1 MSYTNI
7 LGIDKKYNIDYSVV
21 IGKGSFSRIFKALDI
36 VKKNIVAVK
45 CVKLK
50 KITPQCKK
58 LLISE
63 ISLLK
68 SINHPNIIKCLDH
81 FITDSMIYIVLEYC
95 PKGDFSIFLQ
105 NNHLEENEVKLYFL
119 QLIEAVKYLRDN
131 KIMHRDIK
139 PTNILISSNNK
150 LKLSDFG
157 LAKRYQKPSLL
168 SETICGSPLYMAPE
182 LLFQKQYTNTC
193 DVWSLGIVL
202 YEMLFKNVP
211 FEANTLPEL
220 KKKLIHNSLEIT
232 NITENCK
239 DLLRRLLEKDERNRI
254 SWEELFNHEWL
265 SKNEKCNLGMSKSLS
280 IPIKKKRDRNVNN
293 HLIMNF
299 LDDFQYEDDYELI

>member
-1 MSYTNI
+1 MNRQTKI
-7 LGIDKKYNIDYSVV
+7 EHIYNIDYSVV
-21 IGKGSFSRIFKALDI
+21 IGKGSFSRIFKALDSRTN
-36 VKKNIVAVK
+36 KIVAVK

-50 KITPQCKK
+50 KLTPQCKK

-81 FITDSMIYIVLEYC
+81 FITDKMIYIILEYC
-95 PKGDFSIFLQ
+95 PKGDLSQFLQ
-105 NNHLEENEVKLYFL
+105 NNHLEENEVKMYFL
-119 QLIEAVKYLRDN
+119 QLIESVKYLRDN

-139 PTNILISSNNK
+139 PTNILMSSDNE

-182 LLFQKQYTNTC
+182 LLFEKQYTNTC

-220 KKKLIHNSLEIT
+220 KNKLIHNSLEIT
-232 NITENCK
+232 NISENCK
-239 DLLRRLLEKDERNRI
+239 DLLKRLLEKDDRRRI

-265 SKNEKCNLGMSKSLS
+265 SKSEQCKLGKTKSLS
-280 IPIKKKRDRNVNN
+280 IPIKKKRDRNVHN
-293 HLIMNF
+293 HIIMNF
-299 LDDFQYEDDYELI
+299 LDDFEYEDDYELI

>member
-1 MSYTNI
+1 
-7 LGIDKKYNIDYSVV
+7 
-21 IGKGSFSRIFKALDI
+21 
-36 VKKNIVAVK
+36 
-45 CVKLK
+45 
-50 KITPQCKK
+50 
-58 LLISE
+58 
-63 ISLLK
+63 
-68 SINHPNIIKCLDH
+68 
-81 FITDSMIYIVLEYC
+81 
-95 PKGDFSIFLQ
+95 
-105 NNHLEENEVKLYFL
+105 
-119 QLIEAVKYLRDN
+119 
-131 KIMHRDIK
+131 
-139 PTNILISSNNK
+139 
-150 LKLSDFG
+150 
-157 LAKRYQKPSLL
+157 
-168 SETICGSPLYMAPE
+168 MAPE